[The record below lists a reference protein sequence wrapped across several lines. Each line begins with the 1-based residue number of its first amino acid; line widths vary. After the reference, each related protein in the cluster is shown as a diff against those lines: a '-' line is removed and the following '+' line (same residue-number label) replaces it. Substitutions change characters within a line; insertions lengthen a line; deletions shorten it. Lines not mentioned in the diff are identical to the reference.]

1 MRYTRYDY
9 KNKKGGNVVFSLI
22 IIGILAIA
30 LGIGIFKLFFYNDGS
45 GLNNISNVPNESNSP
60 LNQKNFIALQCG
72 VFSNK
77 ENADIALGKL
87 PSSYVG
93 FIVEDKDK
101 YKVIAG
107 IYNEEDAE
115 AKSEELAKESID
127 NYKAKYTINIKNSND
142 KIECEIINGLLD
154 IANTLSQSEVKSV
167 KTLEFK
173 NWLSNIENNEE
184 ITGEEVFALIQ
195 NLNNLPEEV
204 TISSINEHIV
214 YVYNILYK
222 NKIS

>member
-1 MRYTRYDY
+1 MRYTRYEY
-9 KNKKGGNVVFSLI
+9 KNKKGGNVGFSLL
-22 IIGILAIA
+22 IIGILSIV
-30 LGIGIFKLFFYNDGS
+30 LGVSIFKLFFYNNGQGINNS
-45 GLNNISNVPNESNSP
+45 SNEGNSSLNEKSFVV
-60 LNQKNFIALQCG
+60 LQCG

-77 ENADIALGKL
+77 ENANIALGKL

-101 YKVIAG
+101 YKVMAG

-115 AKSEELAKESID
+115 IKSEELVKESID
-127 NYKAKYTINIKNSND
+127 NYKAKYTIAIKNSND
-142 KIECEIINGLLD
+142 KIECEIISGLLN
-154 IANTLSQSEVKSV
+154 IANTLSQSEVKGV

-173 NWLSNIENNEE
+173 DWLSNIEKNEE
-184 ITGEEVFALIQ
+184 IKGEEITALIQ